1 MTTAISIANGGF
13 AVNGQPTYPG
23 RSWKGHRIE
32 GLLFNSRMANAIAD
46 DGNPLRAA
54 PGRMPTATG
63 MPSAARASSS
73 PPCPPTAPTDCS
85 AFA

>member
-1 MTTAISIANGGF
+1 MTTTVSIASGGF
-13 AVNGQPTYPG
+13 ALNGTPTYAG

-32 GLLFNSRMANAIAD
+32 GLLFNSRMA
-46 DGNPLRAA
+46 PSPTTTTLLHAA
-54 PGRMPTATG
+54 PGPTPTATG

-73 PPCPPTAPTDCS
+73 PPCPPTAPTACS